1 VAKNFKQEGKRINF
15 TASAAVVSGDLLIM
29 GELAAVALTDVDSGA
44 KGVAA
49 VEGVWELPKKATG
62 VINQGDKVYWD
73 ADGNPY
79 VGDAGS
85 GCLTNAVGHH
95 THEVTVTGESQTT
108 DTETEE
114 VVNVYVGI
122 AWAAAGA
129 SDPTVQVKI
138 NA

>member
-1 VAKNFKQEGKRINF
+1 MAKNQIQEGKRINF
-15 TASAAVVSGDLLIM
+15 TAGAAVLSGDLLII
-29 GELAAVALTDVDSGA
+29 GELAAVALTDVASGA
-44 KGVAA
+44 KGNAA
-49 VEGVWELPKKATG
+49 VDGVWELPKKATG

-73 ADGNPY
+73 ADGNPF
-79 VGDAGS
+79 VGDAGT

-114 VVNVYVGI
+114 VANVYVGI
-122 AWAAAGA
+122 AWADAAA
-129 SDPTVQVKI
+129 ADPTVQTKI